1 MQIEKRRLPVY
12 ILLNCLTLGIYG
24 FVVSNQI
31 GNEVDQLCAG
41 DDEEPRFGY
50 GGAVLFRAIP
60 VFIGLVVGLVFGI
73 IASTGVDNIV
83 IDLFDN
89 ADDLLGTVLGF
100 VHLDDLFG
108 ASIFGSFFSIVS
120 DYKGITIISFMIVG
134 VLLFGLLGRFISR
147 IYLNYWWYKQTG
159 RLKLNAHRYGITVKE
174 TGTDTYLFRT
184 VLNVFL
190 APITLLLNV
199 FALFI
204 PVLICYLITL
214 GKSTGAVL
222 AALIILFLFLVPWL
236 IFNAEISAGAS
247 FSTYFVFKNMNRYSD
262 AVANGAA
269 GFDRLGY
276 NYYPSR
282 ESFYPGY
289 LPRLLGGDFAGKQ
302 PIIVRDESKDDR
314 KKDIGRDVVD
324 HADVGSLVGL
334 KGSCAGYSFDL
345 NPGEEI
351 VIGKDAKLSSV
362 VIDPAY
368 KEVSRKHVG
377 ITYEVLSNAY
387 RVVDYSSNGTKA
399 NGNRLTKDSPTVL
412 PKGTIIELANG
423 KNSFRLG

>member
-83 IDLFDN
+83 IDMFDN

-100 VHLDDLFG
+100 VHLDDLLG

-184 VLNVFL
+184 ILNVFL
-190 APITLLLNV
+190 SPITLLLNV

-204 PVLICYLITL
+204 PGLICYLITL
-214 GKSTGAVL
+214 GKSEGAIL
-222 AALIILFLFLVPWL
+222 AALIILFLFVIPWL

-302 PIIVRDESKDDR
+302 PIIVRDDSKDDR
-314 KKDIGRDVVD
+314 KKDDRRDVVD
-324 HADVGSLVGL
+324 HADVGKLVGL

-362 VIDPAY
+362 VIDTAY

>member
-60 VFIGLVVGLVFGI
+60 VFIGLIVGLVFGI

-83 IDLFDN
+83 VNMFDG

-100 VHLDDLFG
+100 VHLDDLLG

-120 DYKGITIISFMIVG
+120 DYKGITIMSFMIIG

-204 PVLICYLITL
+204 PGLICYLITL

-236 IFNAEISAGAS
+236 IFNSEISAGAS
-247 FSTYFVFKNMNRYSD
+247 FATYFVFKNMNRYSD

-314 KKDIGRDVVD
+314 KKDDRRDVVD
-324 HADVGSLVGL
+324 HADVGKLVGL

>member
-83 IDLFDN
+83 IDMFDN

-100 VHLDDLFG
+100 VHLDDLLG

-159 RLKLNAHRYGITVKE
+159 RLKLNAHRYGISVKE

-236 IFNAEISAGAS
+236 IFNSEISAGAS
-247 FSTYFVFKNMNRYSD
+247 FATYFVFKNMNRYSD

-302 PIIVRDESKDDR
+302 PIIVRDDSKDDR
-314 KKDIGRDVVD
+314 KKDDRRDVVD
-324 HADVGSLVGL
+324 HADVGKLVGL

-362 VIDPAY
+362 VIDTAY

>member
-1 MQIEKRRLPVY
+1 
-12 ILLNCLTLGIYG
+12 
-24 FVVSNQI
+24 
-31 GNEVDQLCAG
+31 
-41 DDEEPRFGY
+41 
-50 GGAVLFRAIP
+50 
-60 VFIGLVVGLVFGI
+60 
-73 IASTGVDNIV
+73 
-83 IDLFDN
+83 
-89 ADDLLGTVLGF
+89 
-100 VHLDDLFG
+100 
-108 ASIFGSFFSIVS
+108 
-120 DYKGITIISFMIVG
+120 
-134 VLLFGLLGRFISR
+134 
-147 IYLNYWWYKQTG
+147 
-159 RLKLNAHRYGITVKE
+159 
-174 TGTDTYLFRT
+174 
-184 VLNVFL
+184 
-190 APITLLLNV
+190 
-199 FALFI
+199 
-204 PVLICYLITL
+204 
-214 GKSTGAVL
+214 
-222 AALIILFLFLVPWL
+222 
-236 IFNAEISAGAS
+236 
-247 FSTYFVFKNMNRYSD
+247 MNRYSD

-302 PIIVRDESKDDR
+302 PIIVRDDSKDDR
-314 KKDIGRDVVD
+314 KKDDRRDVVD
-324 HADVGSLVGL
+324 HADVGKLVGL

-362 VIDPAY
+362 VIDTAY

>member
-60 VFIGLVVGLVFGI
+60 VFIGLIVGLVFGI

-83 IDLFDN
+83 VNMFDG

-100 VHLDDLFG
+100 VHLDDLLG

-120 DYKGITIISFMIVG
+120 DYKGITIMSFMIVG

-204 PVLICYLITL
+204 PGLICYLITL

-236 IFNAEISAGAS
+236 IFNSEISAGAS
-247 FSTYFVFKNMNRYSD
+247 FATYFVFKNMNRYSD

-302 PIIVRDESKDDR
+302 PIIIPKQESDTPRRDDTPSRE
-314 KKDIGRDVVD
+314 
-324 HADVGSLVGL
+324 DVGKLVGL

>member
-60 VFIGLVVGLVFGI
+60 VFIGLIVGLVFGI

-83 IDLFDN
+83 INMFDS

-100 VHLDDLFG
+100 VHLDDLLG

-120 DYKGITIISFMIVG
+120 DYKGITIMSFMIVG

-204 PVLICYLITL
+204 PGLICYLITL

-236 IFNAEISAGAS
+236 IFNSEISAGAS